1 MSQIDSDRP
10 RLLLTGATG
19 FIGRQVL
26 PHLGTFDLHCTSRDC
41 DSPGKQLS
49 RNFTWHEADLRDADQ
64 CRRLVTDVRPDY
76 LVHLA
81 WNTEQDRF
89 WEAADN
95 DDWLEGGR
103 ALCRAFAASG
113 GMRLVVAGSCAEYA
127 GHGAEPRRE
136 IEDELDALPAT
147 RYGRAK
153 LELLRSLRELNVQHA
168 WARVFFPYG
177 SGEGERRLVPSIARA
192 LLRGEPA
199 ECSSGRA
206 IRDFIDVRELGRAL
220 AMLVTSDVRGSIN
233 LGQGESTR
241 IADIANL
248 LGELAGRPDLIRLG
262 ARADRPNEPE
272 LLVPDLERQRSLLG
286 FAPRISLREGLAA
299 ALGWWSVRQS
309 PNNTYSEAIVHGG

>member
-1 MSQIDSDRP
+1 MSQADPVRP

-19 FIGRQVL
+19 FVGRQVL
-26 PHLGTFDLHCTSRDC
+26 PHIAPTFDVHCTSRDRQ
-41 DSPGKQLS
+41 SSASL
-49 RNFTWHEADLRDADQ
+49 TWHIADLRDVDQ

-76 LVHLA
+76 LLHLA

-95 DDWLEGGR
+95 DDWLESGR

-113 GMRLVVAGSCAEYA
+113 GTRLVVGGSCAEYA
-127 GHGAEPRRE
+127 GDSPEPRRE
-136 IEDELDALPAT
+136 IEDESDALPAT

-153 LELLRSLRELNVQHA
+153 LELLRSLRGLNVQYA
-168 WARVFFPYG
+168 WARIFFPYG

-206 IRDFIDVRELGRAL
+206 VRDFIDVRELGRAI
-220 AMLVTSDVRGSIN
+220 AMLVTSDVSGSIN
-233 LGQGESTR
+233 LGQGEYTR
-241 IADIANL
+241 IADVASL

-262 ARADRPNEPE
+262 ARADRPHEPQI
-272 LLVPDLERQRSLLG
+272 LVPDLGRQRSHLG
-286 FAPRISLREGLAA
+286 FEPRIGLREGLAA
-299 ALGWWSVRQS
+299 ALRWWSARQ
-309 PNNTYSEAIVHGG
+309 

>member
-1 MSQIDSDRP
+1 MSRTDPARP

-19 FIGRQVL
+19 FVGRQVL
-26 PHLGTFDLHCTSRDC
+26 PHLGAFDLHCTSRDGA
-41 DSPGKQLS
+41 SLGTSGKLI
-49 RNFTWHEADLRDADQ
+49 WHCADLRDADQ
-64 CRRLVTDVRPDY
+64 CTRLVTDVRPDY

-95 DDWLEGGR
+95 DEWLEGGR

-113 GMRLVVAGSCAEYA
+113 GARLVVAGSCAEYA
-127 GHGAEPRRE
+127 GESPEPRRE
-136 IEDELDALPAT
+136 IEDAGNALPAT

-153 LELLRSLRELNVQHA
+153 LELLRSLRNLDVPCA
-168 WARVFFPYG
+168 WARIFFPYG
-177 SGEGERRLVPSIARA
+177 PGEGERRLVPSIARA

-220 AMLVTSDVRGSIN
+220 ALLITSEVNGSIN
-233 LGQGESTR
+233 LGQGERAR
-241 IADIANL
+241 IADVANI

-272 LLVPDLERQRSLLG
+272 ILVPDLERQRSHLG
-286 FAPRISLREGLAA
+286 FEPRISLREGLGA
-299 ALGWWSVRQS
+299 ALDWWRVRQQ
-309 PNNTYSEAIVHGG
+309 PRTTLTLRQ

>member
-1 MSQIDSDRP
+1 MSQADPVRP

-19 FIGRQVL
+19 FVGRQVL
-26 PHLGTFDLHCTSRDC
+26 PHLAETFDLHCASR
-41 DSPGKQLS
+41 GKQPLD
-49 RNFTWHEADLRDADQ
+49 RFTWHIADLRDADQ
-64 CRRLVTDVRPDY
+64 CRRLVTDTRPAY

-95 DDWLEGGR
+95 EDWLEGSR

-113 GMRLVVAGSCAEYA
+113 GARLVVTGSCAEYA
-127 GHGAEPRRE
+127 GNSPEPRRE
-136 IEDELDALPAT
+136 NEDEGDALPAT

-153 LELLRSLRELNVQHA
+153 LDLLRSLRKLDIPHA
-168 WARVFFPYG
+168 WARIFFPYG
-177 SGEGERRLVPSIARA
+177 PGEGERRLVPSIARA

-199 ECSSGRA
+199 DCSSGRA

-220 AMLVTSDVRGSIN
+220 AALITSDVTGSIN
-233 LGQGESTR
+233 LGQGERTR
-241 IADIANL
+241 IADVANL

-272 LLVPDLERQRSLLG
+272 LLVPDLERQRSHLG
-286 FAPRISLREGLAA
+286 FEPRVGLREGLKA
-299 ALGWWSVRQS
+299 ALAWWSVQPQ
-309 PNNTYSEAIVHGG
+309 PNNTYPEAVVHGG

>member
-1 MSQIDSDRP
+1 MSQTDPTRP

-19 FIGRQVL
+19 FVGRQVL
-26 PHLGTFDLHCTSRDC
+26 PYLGTFDLHCTSRESA
-41 DSPGKQLS
+41 SPDKQSSGSL
-49 RNFTWHEADLRDADQ
+49 TWHSADLRDVDQ
-64 CRRLVTDVRPDY
+64 CRRLVTDIRPNY

-89 WEAADN
+89 WEANDN
-95 DDWLEGGR
+95 NDWLEGGR
-103 ALCRAFAASG
+103 ALCRAFAAG
-113 GMRLVVAGSCAEYA
+113 GGVRLVVAGSCAEYA

-136 IEDELDALPAT
+136 IEDECDAVPAT

-153 LELLRSLRELNVQHA
+153 LELLRSLRELNVPYA
-168 WARVFFPYG
+168 WARIFFPYG

-220 AMLVTSDVRGSIN
+220 AMLVTSDIGGSIN
-233 LGQGESTR
+233 LGQGEHTR
-241 IADIANL
+241 IADVANL

-272 LLVPDLERQRSLLG
+272 LLVPNLERQRSHLG
-286 FAPRISLREGLAA
+286 FEPRISLREGLAA

-309 PNNTYSEAIVHGG
+309 PNNI

>member
-1 MSQIDSDRP
+1 MSRADSARP

-19 FIGRQVL
+19 FVGRQVL
-26 PHLGTFDLHCTSRDC
+26 PHLAETFDLHCTSR
-41 DSPGKQLS
+41 GKQS
-49 RNFTWHEADLRDADQ
+49 SGRCTWHPADLRDVDQ
-64 CRRLVTDVRPDY
+64 CRRLVTDIQPDY
-76 LVHLA
+76 LIHLA

-113 GMRLVVAGSCAEYA
+113 GARLVVAGSCAEYA
-127 GHGAEPRRE
+127 GHSREPRRE
-136 IEDELDALPAT
+136 TEDESDAVPAT

-153 LELLRSLRELNVQHA
+153 LELLRDLRGLNVQYA
-168 WARVFFPYG
+168 WARIFFPYG
-177 SGEGERRLVPSIARA
+177 QGEGERRLVPSIARA

-206 IRDFIDVRELGRAL
+206 IRDFIDVSELGRAL
-220 AMLVTSDVRGSIN
+220 AMLITSDVRGSIN
-233 LGQGESTR
+233 LGQGESAR
-241 IADIANL
+241 IADVANL

-272 LLVPDLERQRSLLG
+272 VLVPDLGRQRSHLG
-286 FAPRISLREGLAA
+286 FEPRISLREGLAA
-299 ALGWWSVRQS
+299 ALGWWSARQ
-309 PNNTYSEAIVHGG
+309 

>member
-1 MSQIDSDRP
+1 MSQTDAARP

-26 PHLGTFDLHCTSRDC
+26 PHLEEAFDLHCTSRGEQSSGD
-41 DSPGKQLS
+41 L
-49 RNFTWHEADLRDADQ
+49 TWHSADLRDVDQ
-64 CRRLVTDVRPDY
+64 CRRLVTDIRPDY

-95 DDWLEGGR
+95 DEWLEGGR

-113 GMRLVVAGSCAEYA
+113 GARLVVAGSCAEYA
-127 GHGAEPRRE
+127 GHSPEPRRE
-136 IEDELDALPAT
+136 NEDECDALPAT

-153 LELLRSLRELNVQHA
+153 LELLRSLRELNFQYA
-168 WARVFFPYG
+168 WARIFFPYG
-177 SGEGERRLVPSIARA
+177 PGEGERRLVPSIARA

-206 IRDFIDVRELGRAL
+206 IRDFIDVSELGRAL
-220 AMLVTSDVRGSIN
+220 AMLITSDVSGSIN
-233 LGQGESTR
+233 LGQGERTR
-241 IADIANL
+241 IADVANL

-272 LLVPDLERQRSLLG
+272 LLVPNLERQRSHLG
-286 FAPRISLREGLAA
+286 FEPRISLREGLAA
-299 ALGWWSVRQS
+299 ALGWWSVRQ
-309 PNNTYSEAIVHGG
+309 